1 MADINII
8 QMFSDRFIYAEATQ
22 IFLV

>member
-8 QMFSDRFIYAEATQ
+8 QMFSDRFIYAEKTQ
-22 IFLV
+22 I